1 MASGLI
7 DLEDAVTIS
16 KVASDKN
23 QTPEEFYQEFFE
35 SEQKRLRLE
44 EEKTFDDS
52 IGMDKLTSG
61 VSSDCFRRIS
71 GFHRCPMKSKLS
83 FTD

>member
-1 MASGLI
+1 MASGLLE
-7 DLEDAVTIS
+7 LEDAVTIS

-23 QTPEEFYQEFFE
+23 QTPEEFYQEFFD
-35 SEQKRLRLE
+35 SEQKRLRFE

-52 IGMDKLTSG
+52 IGKDTLTPS

-71 GFHRCPMKSKLS
+71 GF
-83 FTD
+83 

>member
-23 QTPEEFYQEFFE
+23 QTPEEFYQEFFD

-52 IGMDKLTSG
+52 IGMDTLTPS

-71 GFHRCPMKSKLS
+71 GF
-83 FTD
+83 

>member
-7 DLEDAVTIS
+7 NLQDTVIIP
-16 KVASDKN
+16 KFASEKN

-52 IGMDKLTSG
+52 IGTDKLTSG

-71 GFHRCPMKSKLS
+71 GF
-83 FTD
+83 

>member
-23 QTPEEFYQEFFE
+23 QTPEEFYQNFFE

-52 IGMDKLTSG
+52 IGKGAL
-61 VSSDCFRRIS
+61 CF
-71 GFHRCPMKSKLS
+71 
-83 FTD
+83 